1 LAGEYYSTVQN
12 IYSNNS
18 TTVAGI
24 NVVTLTSGTWINIKH
39 YDTNSVICVKRVYL
53 QQKIKKTYHVA
64 IT

>member
-1 LAGEYYSTVQN
+1 MDQN
-12 IYSNNS
+12 LYSNNS

-24 NVVTLTSGTWINIKH
+24 NVVSLPHETWIHIKH

-53 QQKIKKTYHVA
+53 QQKITKIYYVA